1 MKQCAQGELED
12 GIKHIVIDL
21 SECSGMDSTFMGT
34 MAGIAMKLA
43 KLPDGKLEIANPGE
57 KNRSSLEDLG
67 LGVLMDIDPQNAEW
81 EGQLEQIEG
90 KLEACDV
97 DCDKIEQA
105 PHVLEAH
112 KKLCEADDNNTEK
125 FGTVIPFCTLHLIL

>member
-67 LGVLMDIDPQNAEW
+67 LDMDMIQIQVNREWLKKMNNVLDQM
-81 EGQLEQIEG
+81 
-90 KLEACDV
+90 
-97 DCDKIEQA
+97 
-105 PHVLEAH
+105 
-112 KKLCEADDNNTEK
+112 
-125 FGTVIPFCTLHLIL
+125 